1 MKYPRY
7 MYTQAPFY
15 DFGPE
20 AEHFHQKLTKCRK
33 DHKCSG
39 CGLNISA
46 GDKAVNISAVF
57 PHEGGW
63 KNIYICEEC
72 MNKKIESIDI
82 TKYIRKTETTIGEL
96 LPLLRS
102 QMIYPDEGQEII
114 LAMESEE
121 WTWVRINAS
130 NGLLDD
136 LADLTVQDIDTEAGA
151 IRLWILTDE
160 ECHPIRNAKEEL
172 KDE

>member
-1 MKYPRY
+1 MKYPRF
-7 MYTQAPFY
+7 MYAQAPFF

-20 AEHFHQKLTKCRK
+20 AEHYHQKLTKCRK
-33 DHKCSG
+33 DHKCAG
-39 CGLNISA
+39 CGLIIPS

-63 KNIYICEEC
+63 KSHYICEEC
-72 MNKKIESIDI
+72 MNKKIEQIGVAGFQ
-82 TKYIRKTETTIGEL
+82 RKTETTIGEL

-130 NGLLDD
+130 NGLLDE
-136 LADLTVQDIDTEAGA
+136 LADLTVQDIDTDSGA

-160 ECHPIRNAKEEL
+160 ECHPIRYAKEES
-172 KDE
+172 ENE